1 MAIRVSYKSFLA
13 ALLLIL
19 FICSP
24 TQARSLREIVRNRTL
39 LVVEKGQASR
49 KIRHEGGG
57 SDVDGLDRPVGLGQ
71 GSILPRRSFALSL
84 LWPPGNLPADLLR
97 RPRPPV
103 YQGALKWRLKNP
115 CDAGLGP
122 VG

>member
-1 MAIRVSYKSFLA
+1 MVVGEWYSFGW
-13 ALLLIL
+13 
-19 FICSP
+19 
-24 TQARSLREIVRNRTL
+24 
-39 LVVEKGQASR
+39 K
-49 KIRHEGGG
+49 
-57 SDVDGLDRPVGLGQ
+57 DRPVGLGQ